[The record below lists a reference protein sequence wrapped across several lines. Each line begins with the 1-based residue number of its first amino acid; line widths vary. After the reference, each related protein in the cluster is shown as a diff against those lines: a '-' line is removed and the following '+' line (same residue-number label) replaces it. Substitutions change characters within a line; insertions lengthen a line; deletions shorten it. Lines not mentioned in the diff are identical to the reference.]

1 MATNLL
7 DISRGHFTD
16 IAIGKAAN
24 LLGENNAAT
33 YKAVNFM
40 LPAFLGGMANKAA
53 SSEGAS
59 ELMQHF
65 KDSSKIDMSGPLGT
79 LMGGGASTNALMSA
93 GTDMVNSIFGKRA
106 GHIADWVATN
116 TKIKIASASS
126 LMNMVAP
133 ILMNMISKRSSATG
147 NSVLSLLNEQM
158 PILRNA
164 NLPDGLVKAANLDL
178 TTAITAKIEEEDSE
192 PMDFTKFVPWIL
204 GAVAILGAL
213 FFFKTCMS
221 ESDLTKPITGQ
232 TATSTPATSPTT
244 PTTAAPI
251 AAAQPRVDSSAHRL
265 TLPEGVFDIPKGS
278 FLDKLYTEITDPK
291 ADLTKPLTLD
301 SVYFKNASA
310 RLTPESKTQVD
321 ELVKILKAYPTVEIK
336 IEGHTDN
343 FGIPEKNLRLSNIR
357 AASVKRYLTM
367 NGIVPERITTE
378 GFGDA
383 KPIGDNATPEGMAKN
398 RRIEVYVT
406 KR

>member
-7 DISRGHFTD
+7 DISKGHFTD

-33 YKAVNFM
+33 YKAVNFI

-53 SSEGAS
+53 SSEGAN

-79 LMGGGASTNALMSA
+79 LMGGGTSTNALMSA
-93 GTDMVNSIFGKRA
+93 GTDMVNSIFGKRT

-133 ILMNMISKRSSATG
+133 ILMNLISKRSSATG
-147 NSVLSLLNEQM
+147 TSVLGLLNEQM

-164 NLPDGLVKAANLDL
+164 NLPEGLIKVANLDL
-178 TTAITAKIEEEDSE
+178 TAAITTKVDEEAAE
-192 PMDFTKFVPWIL
+192 PVDFTKFIPWIIGAAVVL
-204 GAVAILGAL
+204 GGL

-221 ESDLTKPITGQ
+221 ESDSPKPVAEKPAAT
-232 TATSTPATSPTT
+232 TATAPAPV
-244 PTTAAPI
+244 
-251 AAAQPRVDSSAHRL
+251 AAAQPRVDSVPRL

-310 RLTPESKTQVD
+310 RLTPESRAQVD

-383 KPIGDNATPEGMAKN
+383 KPIADNATPEGMAKN

-406 KR
+406 KK

>member
-7 DISRGHFTD
+7 DISKGHFTD

-40 LPAFLGGMANKAA
+40 LPVFLGGMANKAA

-79 LMGGGASTNALMSA
+79 LMGGGASTDTLMSA

-133 ILMNMISKRSSATG
+133 ILMNMISKRSSVTG
-147 NSVLSLLNEQM
+147 TSVLGLLNEQM

-178 TTAITAKIEEEDSE
+178 TTAITAKVDEETTE
-192 PMDFTKFVPWIL
+192 PVDFTKFVPWII
-204 GAVAILGAL
+204 GAVVVLGGL
-213 FFFKTCMS
+213 LFFKTCMS
-221 ESDLTKPITGQ
+221 ESGSPKPVTEKP
-232 TATSTPATSPTT
+232 ATTTPAATT
-244 PTTAAPI
+244 TTAPV
-251 AAAQPRVDSSAHRL
+251 AAAQPRVDSSAHKL

-310 RLTPESKTQVD
+310 RLTPESRTQVD

-406 KR
+406 KK

>member
-7 DISRGHFTD
+7 DISKGHFTD

-33 YKAVNFM
+33 YKAVNFL
-40 LPAFLGGMANKAA
+40 LPVFLGGMANKAA
-53 SSEGAS
+53 NSEGAT

-79 LMGGGASTNALMSA
+79 LMGGGASTDALMSA
-93 GTDMVNSIFGKRA
+93 GTDIVKSLFGKRT

-164 NLPDGLVKAANLDL
+164 NLPEGLVKAANLDL
-178 TTAITAKIEEEDSE
+178 TTAITAKVDEEDNE

-204 GAVAILGAL
+204 GAVVILGAV

-221 ESDLTKPITGQ
+221 ESSKPTIAEKS
-232 TATSTPATSPTT
+232 TASAPAATT
-244 PTTAAPI
+244 TTAAAPAPV
-251 AAAQPRVDSSAHRL
+251 AAAQPRVDSVHRL

-310 RLTPESKTQVD
+310 RLTPESRTQVD

-398 RRIEVYVT
+398 RRIEVYVM
-406 KR
+406 KK